1 MVSIQVDEQTAKAL
15 EAAATEAGI
24 PLSDFLRSLL
34 PQASDPSKKISWD
47 VIEQEISDL
56 SIPLPSTSTF
66 PRSELY
72 SDHD

>member
-15 EAAATEAGI
+15 EAAAAGAGV
-24 PLSDFLRSLL
+24 PLHEYVKSLVPQVMDRS
-34 PQASDPSKKISWD
+34 KTSWD
-47 VIEQEISDL
+47 ALEREISEL
-56 SIPLPSTSTF
+56 SIDASLVSTF